1 MSSFSPERQHRDRQL
16 RPSGDQERIPKEKN
30 GICKSSLKSPTPLGG
45 ELLLQGNDLVQVTIH
60 SYDHHLEVV
69 FEQACFSAV
78 REGRQEHEQ
87 DSACDFE
94 W

>member
-1 MSSFSPERQHRDRQL
+1 M
-16 RPSGDQERIPKEKN
+16 
-30 GICKSSLKSPTPLGG
+30 
-45 ELLLQGNDLVQVTIH
+45 LLLQGNDLVQVTTQCH

-94 W
+94 FFFQCKKGNSKTNLELVSLRGAGGLATFTPAFLSL

>member
-1 MSSFSPERQHRDRQL
+1 MQEQL
-16 RPSGDQERIPKEKN
+16 EESH
-30 GICKSSLKSPTPLGG
+30 SLGWGCYFYK
-45 ELLLQGNDLVQVTIH
+45 DLVQVTIH